1 MPFRAPAFFCGAFTA
16 LVWLYQAHI
25 KHGDA
30 TILAFF
36 TVLSL
41 LPPPRKNNMPFRAP
55 AFFCGAFTALVWLY
69 QAHIKHGVAT
79 ILAFACFFP
88 FFAVLFVITRT
99 LDLSSLMVVT
109 ILVAGAGNVSYQDDE
124 LNLPG
129 ALDLELDLD
138 DQTLSQS
145 FDTSAEQPQLDQSDG
160 DTTLVDQ
167 SKIVSTRIFSMR
179 IKKAVRASPRVHP
192 DPAVLAWLASP
203 RVYSKVVAWRA
214 SQSAP
219 ALLGTRSIV
228 SSTMRPFTS
237 AALAV
242 TKSPIEPVSRASP
255 TQGGPLLLAYSEVAR
270 MSTELVVAVTSTKTP
285 PDLVAKQGA
294 VPYTALTPV
303 LRQSRLARPTS
314 RQSASP
320 RQSIE
325 LVPASTSTLLQSQFA
340 GPTSC
345 QSASPRQSVEL
356 VPAPTFLAPINSEP
370 VVVIHESSKVTTAS
384 PKARCAVAL
393 DQGPST
399 TKDAFGHSST
409 NVANKKSKF
418 QLFRS
423 KARGSIKRFTT
434 VAPRA
439 RAIFVSAAGSLNYLG
454 C

>member
-16 LVWLYQAHI
+16 LVWLYQ
-25 KHGDA
+25 D
-30 TILAFF
+30 
-36 TVLSL
+36 
-41 LPPPRKNNMPFRAP
+41 
-55 AFFCGAFTALVWLY
+55 
-69 QAHIKHGVAT
+69 HIKHGVAT
-79 ILAFACFFP
+79 ILAFACSLP
-88 FFAVLFVITRT
+88 FFAVLFVVART
-99 LDLSSLMVVT
+99 LDLFSLMVVT
-109 ILVAGAGNVSYQDDE
+109 ILIAVADNISYQDDDE

-160 DTTLVDQ
+160 DMTLVDQ
-167 SKIVSTRIFSMR
+167 SKIVSTRIE
-179 IKKAVRASPRVHP
+179 KAVRAASRVHP

-219 ALLGTRSIV
+219 ALLGTHSIVV

-242 TKSPIEPVSRASP
+242 TKSPIEPISRASP

-270 MSTELVVAVTSTKTP
+270 TSPELVTVTSAETP
-285 PDLVAKQGA
+285 PDLVAKQGT
-294 VPYTALTPV
+294 VPYTALISV

-340 GPTSC
+340 GPTSR
-345 QSASPRQSVEL
+345 QSTSPRQSAKL

-370 VVVIHESSKVTTAS
+370 VVVIPESSKVTTAP

-409 NVANKKSKF
+409 NVANKKNKF

-423 KARGSIKRFTT
+423 KARGSIKRFTA